1 VQFIEDQED
10 WMMARKGRKSNRGQ
24 ETTEGRKQ
32 REDETESRISRQ
44 NDDDQVEV
52 LRLDPENEEEL
63 YGPEGETSLSFQIID
78 ADINEEKV
86 MDEIDD
92 FTEDEEVLQD
102 FSERQ
107 QMINEGSDLLGEKLD
122 QYHFLS
128 PDLSGDDIDAAWED
142 STISGEESVG
152 GSAPTPD
159 QDIVDE
165 LGEALGIEYKDFEPL
180 HTGEKLEARD
190 LDRWELN
197 PASVEEIE
205 EQEEE
210 LAEQDEDET
219 ALYLEG
225 DYEVKM
231 LADEAVD
238 DQDLDADEEDDEE
251 DLEEDIL
258 ADDIE
263 DDDLDEF
270 DLDDDDLDDFLDEL
284 EVDD

>member
-1 VQFIEDQED
+1 VQFVEDQED

-24 ETTEGRKQ
+24 ETTDGRKQ

-284 EVDD
+284 EEDD

>member
-1 VQFIEDQED
+1 
-10 WMMARKGRKSNRGQ
+10 MMARKGRKSNRGQ

-159 QDIVDE
+159 QDIVEE

-284 EVDD
+284 EEDD

>member
-86 MDEIDD
+86 MYEIDD

-284 EVDD
+284 EEDD

>member
-107 QMINEGSDLLGEKLD
+107 RMINEGSDLLGEKLD

-159 QDIVDE
+159 QDIVEE

-284 EVDD
+284 EEDD

>member
-1 VQFIEDQED
+1 VQFVEDQED

-284 EVDD
+284 EEDD

>member
-1 VQFIEDQED
+1 
-10 WMMARKGRKSNRGQ
+10 
-24 ETTEGRKQ
+24 
-32 REDETESRISRQ
+32 
-44 NDDDQVEV
+44 
-52 LRLDPENEEEL
+52 
-63 YGPEGETSLSFQIID
+63 
-78 ADINEEKV
+78 

-159 QDIVDE
+159 QDIVEE

-284 EVDD
+284 EEDD

>member
-1 VQFIEDQED
+1 VQFVEDQED

-159 QDIVDE
+159 QDIVEE

-284 EVDD
+284 EEDD

>member
-284 EVDD
+284 EEDD

>member
-1 VQFIEDQED
+1 
-10 WMMARKGRKSNRGQ
+10 MARKGRKSNRGQ

-32 REDETESRISRQ
+32 REDETKSRISRQ

-284 EVDD
+284 EEDD

>member
-1 VQFIEDQED
+1 MQFVEDQED

-284 EVDD
+284 EEDD

>member
-1 VQFIEDQED
+1 
-10 WMMARKGRKSNRGQ
+10 MMARKGRKSNRGQ
-24 ETTEGRKQ
+24 GTTEGRKQ

-284 EVDD
+284 EEDD